1 MKARADRIGGEPG
14 ARRAAERAFREEY
27 GRVVATL
34 VRQTGDFELA
44 EDAAQ
49 EAFLA
54 ALAAW
59 STGEVPRN
67 PGAWLTT
74 TARRKAIDRLR
85 RAANLAKKRQQLE
98 YLIELD
104 QQANEAP
111 EDVGDGRVTDDQL
124 RLMFT
129 CCHPAL
135 SLDAQ
140 VALTLKTLGGLTTP
154 EIAHSFLVTE
164 STMAQRLVRAKRKIR
179 DAGIPYRVPPAGELP
194 ERLDAVLAV
203 IYLVFNEGYA
213 ASVGS
218 DLVRGELCIEAIRL
232 GRLLVDLMPD
242 EPETAGLLALMLLTE
257 SRMPARVADGELVLL
272 RNQDRTTWD
281 VSLIAEGHAIVR
293 TCLRRNRPGPYQ
305 LQAAIQAVHCDAG
318 SFAATDWTQIVALY
332 DQLYSCLPTPVV
344 ALNRA
349 IAIAEVDGPASSL
362 PLLDRLEDTLDG
374 YHLFHSARGTLL
386 QEIGREEAARNAFGR
401 ALELAPTA
409 RERRFLEA
417 RISGTQ
423 SA

>member
-1 MKARADRIGGEPG
+1 MRHKAAEGVTGPDD
-14 ARRAAERAFREEY
+14 ARDAVETVERVFRAAY
-27 GRVVATL
+27 GQAVATL
-34 VRQTGDFELA
+34 VRVCGDISLA
-44 EDAAQ
+44 EDAVQ
-49 EAFLA
+49 EAFVVA
-54 ALAAW
+54 TDRW
-59 STGEVPRN
+59 IRDGIPPN
-67 PGAWLTT
+67 PAGWIVV
-74 TARRKAIDRLR
+74 TARHRAIDVLR
-85 RAANLAKKRQQLE
+85 RLE
-98 YLIELD
+98 R
-104 QQANEAP
+104 
-111 EDVGDGRVTDDQL
+111 GRVLHQQVAAGGETPSTPANDWEEGPVKDDQL
-124 RLMFT
+124 RLIFT

-135 SLDAQ
+135 HLQ
-140 VALTLKTLGGLTTP
+140 HRVALTLRLLCGLDVA
-154 EIAHSFLVTE
+154 EIARSFLVSE
-164 STMAQRLVRAKRKIR
+164 AAMAKRLVRAKYKIK
-179 DAGIPYRVPPAGELP
+179 AAKIPYRVPADADLP
-194 ERLDAVLAV
+194 QRLQSVLAV
-203 IYLVFNEGYA
+203 LYLIYNTGADDPQRA
-213 ASVGS
+213 ALRV
-218 DLVRGELCIEAIRL
+218 EAIRL
-232 GRLLVDLMPD
+232 ARSLVDLMPD